1 MAKAMPKN
9 KTIILYCSN
18 WGAPDAWQAAFHAED
33 PNLEFRVWPDSG
45 PAGEVDYILA
55 WHHPPGEL
63 RHYPNL
69 KAIFSLGAGVEKLLR
84 DKDLPAGVPIVRMV
98 DHALTTCMTEY
109 VVLHVL
115 RYHRRMPELE
125 ALQRRAEWLE
135 LETPPA
141 WERRVGILGLGVL
154 GSDAAAKLAGLGF
167 DVAGWSNHAKH
178 IPDVKS
184 FTGEDGLAE
193 VLARSEIL
201 VCLLPLTAATTG
213 ILSARRFAQMP
224 LGAFLINAARGGH
237 VVESDLLAALA
248 SGQLGHA
255 TLDVVSE
262 EPLPA
267 THPFWRHP
275 RITLTPHN
283 ASLTWPPTAVKHIVA
298 NIRRHE
304 SGGPM
309 SPLVDLAREY

>member
-1 MAKAMPKN
+1 MPK
-9 KTIILYCSN
+9 TGAVILYCSN
-18 WGAPDAWQAAFHAED
+18 WGAPDAWQAAFRAED
-33 PNLEFRVWPDSG
+33 PTLEFRIWPESG
-45 PAGEVDYILA
+45 PAGEVDYVLA
-55 WHHPPGEL
+55 WHHAPGSL

-69 KAIFSLGAGVEKLLR
+69 KAIFSLGAGVEKLLL
-84 DKDLPAGVPIVRMV
+84 DKELPVGVPIVRMV
-98 DHALTTCMTEY
+98 DQALTTCMTEY

-125 ALQRRAEWLE
+125 ALQRRAQWIE
-135 LETPPA
+135 LESPPS

-154 GSDAAAKLAGLGF
+154 GSDAAAKLVGLGF
-167 DVAGWSNHAKH
+167 DVAGWRNRAKH
-178 IPDVKS
+178 ISGVKS
-184 FTGEDGLAE
+184 FTGEQGLAE
-193 VLARSEIL
+193 LLARSEIL
-201 VCLLPLTAATTG
+201 VCLLPLTSATTG
-213 ILSARRFAQMP
+213 LLNARRFAQMP
-224 LGAFLINAARGGH
+224 RGGFVINAARGGH
-237 VVESDLLAALA
+237 VVESDLLAALD
-248 SGQLGHA
+248 SGQIGHA

-275 RITLTPHN
+275 KVTLTPHN

-304 SGGPM
+304 AGDAM

>member
-1 MAKAMPKN
+1 MAKSGSV
-9 KTIILYCSN
+9 ILYCST
-18 WGAPDAWQAAFHAED
+18 WGAPDAWQAGLGKED
-33 PNLEFRVWPDSG
+33 PSLEFRVWPDSG
-45 PAGEVDYILA
+45 PAGEIDYILA
-55 WHHPPGEL
+55 WHHQAGEL
-63 RHYPNL
+63 RRYPNL

-98 DHALTTCMTEY
+98 DHALTTGMSEY

-125 ALQRRAEWLE
+125 ALQRRAQWSE
-135 LETPPA
+135 LESPPG

-154 GSDAAAKLAGLGF
+154 GSDAAVKLAGLGF
-167 DVAGWSNHAKH
+167 DVAGWSNRAKQ
-178 IPDVKS
+178 IPGVKS
-184 FTGEDGLAE
+184 FTGDDGLSE
-193 VLARSEIL
+193 LLARSEIL

-213 ILSARRFAQMP
+213 ILNARRFAQMP
-224 LGAFLINAARGGH
+224 RGAFLINAARGGH
-237 VVESDLLAALA
+237 VVEGDLLAALDT
-248 SGQLGHA
+248 GQIGHA

-275 RITLTPHN
+275 RLTLTPHN
-283 ASLTWPPTAVKHIVA
+283 ASLTWPPTAAKHIVG

-304 SGGPM
+304 AGQPM
-309 SPLVDLAREY
+309 SPLVDPAREY

>member
-1 MAKAMPKN
+1 MA
-9 KTIILYCSN
+9 ILYCSN
-18 WGAPDAWQAAFHAED
+18 WGAPDAWQTAFRAED
-33 PNLEFRVWPDSG
+33 PDLEFRVWPESG
-45 PAGEVDYILA
+45 PVEEIDYILA
-55 WHHPPGEL
+55 WHHAPGTL
-63 RHYPNL
+63 RHYPKL

-84 DKDLPAGVPIVRMV
+84 DKELPAGVPIVRMV

-125 ALQRRAEWLE
+125 ALQRRAEWVE
-135 LETPPA
+135 LESPPA

-154 GSDAAAKLAGLGF
+154 GSDAAKKLSGLGF
-167 DVAGWSNHAKH
+167 DVAGWSNHAKR
-178 IPDVKS
+178 IAKVKS
-184 FTGEDGLAE
+184 FTGEAGLAE
-193 VLARSEIL
+193 ILARSKIV

-213 ILSARRFAQMP
+213 ILNTSRFAQMP
-224 LGAFLINAARGGH
+224 RGGFLINAARGGH
-237 VVESDLLAALA
+237 VVESDLLAALD

-262 EPLPA
+262 EPLPP

-283 ASLTWPPTAVKHIVA
+283 ASLTWPPTAARHIVA
-298 NIRRHE
+298 NIRCHE
-304 SGGPM
+304 AGQPM